1 MNEIKKDIE
10 SLLDDFN
17 LDEFSSHF
25 SNENDFKYLVKN
37 LTNYVKFKINENK
50 WTIEKWN
57 NEPIHIKYE

>member
-37 LTNYVKFKINENK
+37 LTNYVKFKINENNK
-50 WTIEKWN
+50 
-57 NEPIHIKYE
+57 IK

>member
-25 SNENDFKYLVKN
+25 ENENDFKYLVKN
-37 LTNYVKFKINENK
+37 LTNYVKFKINENNK
-50 WTIEKWN
+50 
-57 NEPIHIKYE
+57 IK

>member
-25 SNENDFKYLVKN
+25 ENENDFNYLVRN
-37 LTNYVKFKINENK
+37 LTNYVKFKINEK
-50 WTIEKWN
+50 R
-57 NEPIHIKYE
+57 IKLK